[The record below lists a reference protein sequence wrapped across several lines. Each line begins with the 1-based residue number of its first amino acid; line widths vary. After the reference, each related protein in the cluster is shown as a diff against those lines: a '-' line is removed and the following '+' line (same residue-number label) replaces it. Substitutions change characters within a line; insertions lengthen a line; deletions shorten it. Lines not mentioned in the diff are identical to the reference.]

1 MRKLITLAAG
11 LALLAAACRPRPDA
25 AQLERDFR
33 RITDFQDQRR
43 ADSLRFFLTSPVAE
57 HRRWAAGALASV
69 QDTASVPALATA
81 LADPEPLVRRAA
93 AYALG
98 QTYAAAARPVLR
110 QAYSQETD
118 AEAAGFI
125 LEALGKCA
133 DSAAVAFLATLDL
146 PQADQ
151 APQRQGQMR
160 GLYRAALQ
168 KKLGPAGV
176 EKTLAY
182 LNRSYP
188 DSLRVLAAGCLARN
202 PRKNYEAVGGPLL
215 KLLLNDPHPHVRLGL
230 AVAAGS
236 LKTPE
241 ALGYLK
247 SLALSDANYQVQV
260 GALRGMANFEAPDFQ
275 ADIAP
280 LLRNANPHVA
290 LTAAELLHQKALPT
304 DRALYLQWAQ
314 TCPHPRARAE
324 VLAAAVRYQLANEA
338 TEQAERWYRQTA
350 SVYEKGWLLKA
361 LAEDPRN
368 FALLDQ
374 RFEPQPAKLLNTF
387 ALEALTKVRQHPYF
401 PGAGSPQLLRYGQR
415 LQAALASGDAA
426 LVALAAGTLRE
437 DPEAPNF
444 LQTWGGAGF
453 LAQVKQKLQLP
464 RDYETLIELEQTLAL
479 AAGQPPRPLAKPAYQ
494 HPINWALLDSLPPRP
509 HALLETTRG
518 TIELQLLPRQA
529 PGSVANFVALA
540 RRGFFSAKALHRVV
554 PNHVAQGGCPRGDGF
569 GGPPHTIRSELG
581 PLYYQAGSVGM
592 ASAGKDTEGSQW
604 FISLIPT
611 NHLDGQYTIFAQ
623 VVKGL
628 EVAHQLQV
636 GDEVR
641 SVRIVGR

>member
-1 MRKLITLAAG
+1 MRTLIALAIG
-11 LALLAAACRPRPDA
+11 LAWLVAACRPGPDK

-33 RITDFQDQRR
+33 KITDFQDQRQT
-43 ADSLRFFLTSPVAE
+43 DSLRPYLTSAVAE
-57 HRRWAAGALASV
+57 HRRWAALALASG
-69 QDTASVPALATA
+69 QDTATVPALAA
-81 LADPEPLVRRAA
+81 LLPDPEPTVRRAA

-98 QTYAAAARPVLR
+98 QTQTATALPGLH
-110 QAYSQETD
+110 QAYGQETD

-133 DSAAVAFLATLDL
+133 DSATVAFLATLDL
-146 PQADQ
+146 PAADQ

-168 KKLGPAGV
+168 KKLSQDGV
-176 EKTLAY
+176 ERILIY
-182 LNRSYP
+182 LDRRYP
-188 DSLRVLAAGCLARN
+188 DSLRELAASGLARN
-202 PRKNYEAVGGPLL
+202 PRKNYEAVGGRLL
-215 KLLLNDPHPHVRLGL
+215 KLMLNDPHPPVRMGL

-247 SLALSDANYQVQV
+247 SLALSDAHYQVQV
-260 GALRGMANFEAPDFQ
+260 GALRGMSSFEAADFQ
-275 ADIAP
+275 SDIAP
-280 LLRNANPHVA
+280 LLKQSHPHVA
-290 LTAAELLHQKALPT
+290 LAAAELLRQKALPT
-304 DRALYLQWAQ
+304 DRALYLQWAVP
-314 TCPHPRARAE
+314 CPHPRARAE
-324 VLAAAVRYQLANEA
+324 VLAAAVRYQLTTEA
-338 TEQAERWYRQTA
+338 TEQAERWYRQTT
-350 SVYEKGWLLKA
+350 SPYEKGWLLKA

-387 ALEALTKVRQHPYF
+387 ALEALMKVRQHPYF

-415 LQAALASGDAA
+415 LQQALASGDAA
-426 LVALAAGTLRE
+426 LVALAAGALTD
-437 DPEAPNF
+437 DPEGPAW
-444 LQTWGGAGF
+444 LKSWGGADF
-453 LAQVKQKLQLP
+453 LAQVKQQLQLP
-464 RDYETLIELEQTLAL
+464 RDYETLIELAQALAL
-479 AAGQPPRPLAKPAYQ
+479 ATGQPAPPLARPPYQ
-494 HPINWALLDSLPPRP
+494 HPINWGLLDSLPTRP
-509 HALLETTRG
+509 HAVLETTRG
-518 TIELQLLPRQA
+518 LIELQLLPRQA

-540 RRGFFSAKALHRVV
+540 RQGVYSAKALHRVV
-554 PNHVAQGGCPRGDGF
+554 PNHVAQGGCPRGDGY

-581 PLYYQAGSVGM
+581 PLYYRAGSVGM

-604 FISLIPT
+604 FISLIAT
-611 NHLDGQYTIFAQ
+611 HHLDGQYTIFAQ